1 MCLYLCSGCLC
12 AVTVFVLWLSLCCDC
27 LCNVIV
33 FVLWLSLCCDCL
45 CAVTVFVLWLFLC
58 SDCLCCDCLCA
69 VIMFVS
75 VLRVVLGLFGVL
87 LLVGTLYDV
96 LVTQRDH
103 RKEQAN
109 QRSWATTLQVKG
121 KKPPFSF
128 PRTQNRLQKKTVS
141 KFNCFLLYIA
151 IINVFRKFLHSY
163 VWYFLFYIR
172 RASETATLLLGLL
185 QWEEDSAG
193 EAVRRGPDGP

>member
-1 MCLYLCSGCLC
+1 MTVFVLWLSLCCDCLCKMTVFVLWLSLCCDCLC

-69 VIMFVS
+69 VIVFVS
-75 VLRVVLGLFGVL
+75 VLRVVLGLFGAL

-103 RKEQAN
+103 RKEQAKSEIMSDHTAS
-109 QRSWATTLQVKG
+109 QGEKA
-121 KKPPFSF
+121 P
-128 PRTQNRLQKKTVS
+128 
-141 KFNCFLLYIA
+141 LLISQDTKSA
-151 IINVFRKFLHSY
+151 PK
-163 VWYFLFYIR
+163 
-172 RASETATLLLGLL
+172 
-185 QWEEDSAG
+185 EDSKQ
-193 EAVRRGPDGP
+193 V